1 LNILYFTL
9 TFLKAQLQS
18 VLKSAHHIRSFSTI
32 MACCVAFYNHPVVT
46 GVYNPPVGIQVK
58 SINNV
63 LIANI
68 PIGIKFIPVIIQGDY
83 MKYVIGTN
91 GYYFNGITKASKVDY
106 IWYHKEIN
114 MIEIRGFEGYMND
127 AVARINARMEHI
139 KNAMISK
146 SVEEVSVAKI
156 ETNNKNSKWADMV
169 DDGKPFEFVV

>member
-1 LNILYFTL
+1 
-9 TFLKAQLQS
+9 
-18 VLKSAHHIRSFSTI
+18 
-32 MACCVAFYNHPVVT
+32 MACCVALYNHPVVT

-68 PIGIKFIPVIIQGDY
+68 PIGIKFIPAIIQGDC

-146 SVEEVSVAKI
+146 SVDGNT
-156 ETNNKNSKWADMV
+156 ETKNQKLKWADMV
-169 DDGKPFEFVV
+169 DDGKPFEFTV